1 MVLTGE
7 GADELFAG
15 YHHLRE
21 LSEDDLRDALVDGVE
36 ALHHLNLQRCDRV
49 TMAHGLEARVPF
61 LSREMLAV
69 AQRVPIS
76 WKLLGEDGQ
85 EKRLLREA
93 FSGWIPDEILWRRKE
108 QFGDGSGT
116 ADAMDRVTDS
126 LVPDADWAAVRFDGL
141 PPARTREELGYQRI
155 FAGHLGGINA
165 EQVLGRFAT
174 A

>member
-1 MVLTGE
+1 MARTSWFDDKAEHE
-7 GADELFAG
+7 GIQEKAQKLDSFT
-15 YHHLRE
+15 
-21 LSEDDLRDALVDGVE
+21 SALADGVVSKQE
-36 ALHHLNLQRCDRV
+36 V
-49 TMAHGLEARVPF
+49 
-61 LSREMLAV
+61 
-69 AQRVPIS
+69 
-76 WKLLGEDGQ
+76 DGQ

-93 FSGWIPDEILWRRKE
+93 FRGWIPDEILWRRKE

-155 FAGHLGGINA
+155 FAGHLAGINA